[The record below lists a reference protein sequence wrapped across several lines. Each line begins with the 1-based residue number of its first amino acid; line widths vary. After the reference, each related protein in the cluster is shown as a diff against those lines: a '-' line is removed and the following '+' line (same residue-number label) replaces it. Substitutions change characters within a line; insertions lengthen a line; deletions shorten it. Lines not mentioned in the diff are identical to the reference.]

1 MPTSIP
7 YSPSLVLGAIVDPAA
22 MENLLAMS
30 AVQTPIDAAQE
41 TLNSFISMRR
51 SLDMTVQELIN
62 MSVDPKDLVKKLKEV
77 DADVEKA
84 ALAYATTRLE
94 QELKM
99 QPLRAKMQV
108 VNSNQESPIDYNRTK
123 IKTMPLAA
131 DSLKMDAQFFSFD
144 ENEENNSNTIANIK
158 SYVSASTSI
167 LGIGASFEQ
176 AKTAV
181 NQVNK
186 QRQLHKIAGTLV
198 VTASCTHKTSLVL
211 APFYLDVDKA
221 IRVWNRMFPSAN
233 DKIRLDEATIKQI
246 ADEEGTTAEKSFNII
261 SGATLGS
268 SFVGMVHVLRT
279 EKTKSEQDVTDS
291 AKDMASSLNLSL
303 KLGTIAAGI
312 KGGFGTDKD
321 VAQDIKSLL
330 STQNINSHVTLIT
343 AGYIPNLKANNV
355 VSVGVKQFARFDP
368 NAMMTDLLKL
378 QDFTGA
384 ENKSVHQAATA
395 ARTKGE
401 FVQLKSAAITSVMQ
415 GLSALDDGQN
425 KMLDIY
431 SMMVAFEDYVKAAT
445 GTDENV
451 KIGVPINYYIKPIT
465 RTQLAQMWVA
475 KYYPNKYLGVS
486 GDDTVRVPP
495 PKPAAADGSAGD
507 GTASQ

>member
-22 MENLLAMS
+22 MDNLLAMS

-41 TLNSFISMRR
+41 TLNSFIAMKR

-62 MSVDPKDLVKKLKEV
+62 MSVDPKDLIHKLKEV
-77 DADVEKA
+77 DDDVEKA
-84 ALAYATTRLE
+84 ALAYATTRIE
-94 QELKM
+94 QELKL
-99 QPLRAKMQV
+99 QPLRARMQM
-108 VNSNQESPIDYNRTK
+108 VNANQESPIDYNRTK

-198 VTASCTHKTSLVL
+198 VTASCTHKTALVL
-211 APFYLDVDKA
+211 APLYLDVDKA
-221 IRVWNRMFPSAN
+221 IRVWNRLFPSAN
-233 DKIRLDEATIKQI
+233 DKIRIDETMIKQI
-246 ADEEGTTAEKSFNII
+246 ADEAGTPAEKSFNII

-291 AKDMASSLNLSL
+291 AKDLASSLNLSL
-303 KLGTIAAGI
+303 KLGTAVAGI

-321 VAQDIKSLL
+321 VAEDIKTLL

-343 AGYIPNLKANNV
+343 AGYIPTLKSNL
-355 VSVGVKQFARFDP
+355 VSVGVKQFAHFDP

-384 ENKSVHQAATA
+384 ENQSVHQAATA

-425 KMLDIY
+425 KMLDIS

-445 GTDENV
+445 GVDENV
-451 KIGVPINYYIKPIT
+451 KIGVPINYYTKPIT
-465 RTQLAQMWVA
+465 RTQLAQMWMT
-475 KYYPNKYLGVS
+475 KYYPNKYLGIS

-507 GTASQ
+507 GSTPQ

>member
-22 MENLLAMS
+22 IDNLLAMS

-62 MSVDPKDLVKKLKEV
+62 MSVDPKDLIHKITEV
-77 DADVEKA
+77 DANVEKA
-84 ALAYATTRLE
+84 ALAYATTRIE

-99 QPLRAKMQV
+99 QPLRAKMQM

-211 APFYLDVDKA
+211 APLYLDVDKA

-233 DKIRLDEATIKQI
+233 DKIRLDETMIKQI
-246 ADEEGTTAEKSFNII
+246 ADEEGTPAEKSFNII

-303 KLGTIAAGI
+303 KLGSAVAGI
-312 KGGFGTDKD
+312 RGGFGIDKD

-343 AGYIPNLKANNV
+343 AGYIPTLKSNL
-355 VSVGVKQFARFDP
+355 VSVGVKQFANFDP

-378 QDFTGA
+378 QDFTSA

-401 FVQLKSAAITSVMQ
+401 FVQLKSANINSVMQ
-415 GLSALDDGQN
+415 GLSKLDDGQN
-425 KMLDIY
+425 KMLDIT
-431 SMMVAFEDYVKAAT
+431 SMMVAFEDYVKAAM

-475 KYYPNKYLGVS
+475 KYYPNKYLGIS

>member
-41 TLNSFISMRR
+41 TLNSFISMKR

-62 MSVDPKDLVKKLKEV
+62 MSVDPKDLIHKLTEV
-77 DADVEKA
+77 DDNVEKA
-84 ALAYATTRLE
+84 ALAYATTRIE

-99 QPLRAKMQV
+99 QPLRAKMQMV
-108 VNSNQESPIDYNRTK
+108 SSNQESPIDYNRTK

-144 ENEENNSNTIANIK
+144 ENKENNSNTIANIK
-158 SYVSASTSI
+158 SFVSASTSI

-186 QRQLHKIAGTLV
+186 QLQLHKIAGTLV

-211 APFYLDVDKA
+211 APLYLDVDKA
-221 IRVWNRMFPSAN
+221 IRVWNRLFPAAN
-233 DKIRLDEATIKQI
+233 DKIRLDETMIKQI

-321 VAQDIKSLL
+321 VAQDIKALL

-355 VSVGVKQFARFDP
+355 VNVGVKQFAHFDP

-378 QDFTGA
+378 QDFTSA
-384 ENKSVHQAATA
+384 ENTSVHHAATA

-445 GTDENV
+445 GTVENV
-451 KIGVPINYYIKPIT
+451 KIGVPINYYTKPIT

-475 KYYPNKYLGVS
+475 KYYPNKYLGIS

-495 PKPAAADGSAGD
+495 PKPEAAPADGS
-507 GTASQ
+507 TSQ

>member
-22 MENLLAMS
+22 IDNLLAMS

-84 ALAYATTRLE
+84 ALAYATTRIE

-99 QPLRAKMQV
+99 QPLRAKMQM

-176 AKTAV
+176 AKSAV

-211 APFYLDVDKA
+211 APLYLDVDKA

-233 DKIRLDEATIKQI
+233 DKIRLDETMIKQI
-246 ADEEGTTAEKSFNII
+246 ADEEGTPAEKSFNII

-343 AGYIPNLKANNV
+343 AGYIPTLKSNL
-355 VSVGVKQFARFDP
+355 VSVGVKQFANFDP

-378 QDFTGA
+378 QDFTSA

-401 FVQLKSAAITSVMQ
+401 FVQLKSANINSVMQ
-415 GLSALDDGQN
+415 GLSKLDDGQN
-425 KMLDIY
+425 KMLDIT
-431 SMMVAFEDYVKAAT
+431 SMMVAFEDYVKAAM

-475 KYYPNKYLGVS
+475 KYYPNKYLGIS

>member
-41 TLNSFISMRR
+41 TLNSFIAMKR

-62 MSVDPKDLVKKLKEV
+62 MSIDPKDLVKKLKEV

-94 QELKM
+94 QELKL
-99 QPLRAKMQV
+99 QPLRAKMQM
-108 VNSNQESPIDYNRTK
+108 VNANQESPVDYNRTK
-123 IKTMPLAA
+123 IKTMALAA

-144 ENEENNSNTIANIK
+144 ENEENNSNTISNIK
-158 SYVSASTSI
+158 SYVSGATSI
-167 LGIGASFEQ
+167 LGSGVSFDL

-181 NQVNK
+181 NQVSK
-186 QRQLHKIAGTLV
+186 QRQLHQISGTLV
-198 VTASCTHKTSLVL
+198 ITASCTHKQALVL
-211 APFYLDVDKA
+211 APLYLDVDKA
-221 IRVWNRMFPSAN
+221 IRVWNRLFPSAK
-233 DKIRLDEATIKQI
+233 DKIRVDETVIQQI
-246 ADEEGTTAEKSFNII
+246 ADQEGTPAEKSFNII

-268 SFVGMVHVLRT
+268 SFVGMVHILRT
-279 EKTKSEQDVTDS
+279 EETTSEQDMTDR
-291 AKDMASSLNLSL
+291 ARDVATRLSL
-303 KLGTIAAGI
+303 GSSVAGL
-312 KGGFGTDKD
+312 KGGFGSDKD
-321 VAQDIKSLL
+321 VAEDIKAML

-343 AGYIPNLKANNV
+343 AGYIPTLKSGM
-355 VSVGVKQFARFDP
+355 VSVGVKQFANFDP

-415 GLSALDDGQN
+415 GLSKLDDGQN
-425 KMLDIY
+425 KMLDIT

-445 GTDENV
+445 GVDENV
-451 KIGVPINYYIKPIT
+451 KIGVPINYYTKPIT
-465 RTQLAQMWVA
+465 RTQLAQMWVS
-475 KYYPNKYLGVS
+475 KYYPNKYLGIS

-507 GTASQ
+507 GTTSQ

>member
-62 MSVDPKDLVKKLKEV
+62 MSVDPKDLIKKLKEV

-291 AKDMASSLNLSL
+291 ARDMASSLNLSL

-330 STQNINSHVTLIT
+330 SSQNINSHVTLIT
-343 AGYIPNLKANNV
+343 AGYIPTLKSNL
-355 VSVGVKQFARFDP
+355 VSVGVKQFANFDP

-378 QDFTGA
+378 QDFTSA

-401 FVQLKSAAITSVMQ
+401 FVQLKSANITSVMQ
-415 GLSALDDGQN
+415 GLSKLDDGQN
-425 KMLDIY
+425 KMLDIS